1 VDLGVER
8 AQRRKARRQARRDE
22 LIDLLRPG
30 QILEPVL
37 AEIEQARLRRQLA
50 VSHVGRGRR
59 DQDLAAI
66 RDPEQ
71 PRTAVHALAEV
82 VVVARLGRTGMDRHA
97 HLDAADVRE
106 ILAAERLLRSQ
117 GRRDGIGRRYEG
129 GVERVAGSAEHVPAR
144 PQQRLAHEMVVP
156 GHGDPHRFGPRL
168 PALGRALD
176 VGDQESENTA
186 RQRLPGARGRGGVDD
201 GRGAWHTLSS
211 DPHRTVR
218 ADPIRPHKTAEVT
231 ARDSLVE
238 LGREPVPR
246 PGLFDWIEHDGMG
259 IERAAT
265 IRSGVT
271 ARARATRPAGPPAS
285 LALVARPAGAR
296 GGARLGEGEWV

>member
-66 RDPEQ
+66 RDPEK

-97 HLDAADVRE
+97 DLDAADVRE
-106 ILAAERLLRSQ
+106 ILAAERLLGGQ
-117 GRRDGIGRRYEG
+117 GRRDGIGRRDES
-129 GVERVAGSAEHVPAR
+129 GVERVAGGAEHVPAR
-144 PQQRLAHEMVVP
+144 PQQRLAHEVVVA
-156 GHGDPHRFGPRL
+156 GHGDAHGFGPRL

-176 VGDQESENTA
+176 VGDQESENAA
-186 RQRLPGARGRGGVDD
+186 RQRLPGSRGRGGVEDS
-201 GRGAWHTLSS
+201 RGAWHALSS
-211 DPHRTVR
+211 DLTEQLEL
-218 ADPIRPHKTAEVT
+218 DPICPRKTAEVT
-231 ARDSLVE
+231 ARDSLIE

-246 PGLFDWIEHDGMG
+246 PDLFG
-259 IERAAT
+259 RAQRGRLVLPP
-265 IRSGVT
+265 RS
-271 ARARATRPAGPPAS
+271 R
-285 LALVARPAGAR
+285 
-296 GGARLGEGEWV
+296 